1 MANPGSEFLR
11 ALAAAALR
19 EEEPAVLAQRA
30 AAGLAGVFQRA
41 RNLVLDVQFTGFLF
55 KGKPLGG
62 VDPTLLRAAGQ
73 LIVLRV
79 TRVGFTPDAGEEDLR
94 TLFDVLAKP
103 AAELAS
109 EGVVVRL
116 QRRKPHGI
124 YLSTSTGEVYRPP
137 PRPKP
142 QPSAMAPSV
151 DAASQPAAAPQ
162 TASADGDAGASAT
175 PVASPAGETASAP
188 SISAAD
194 AGRGGGGGAGAV
206 EGFDVLG
213 AGDGADLSDFELLD
227 EFPELGQPAPAKP
240 STAQAAGRAEDV
252 PSNDMF
258 HFFRTAQGGGAE
270 GDAEQLPAQLHAADN
285 PARFDEL
292 AEACARAALKR
303 VRGDEHEQAVALL
316 DALVREA
323 ERPDRGRIF
332 RDSAAQALRSL
343 GAGETLQRLGDL
355 LQRAGAGERDRIL
368 HFFSFIGG
376 DAGPLLETILFRT
389 GDAELRAAIFR
400 HLQGMQGATQRLIAR
415 AMGDPAPA
423 RTRLIL
429 ELVAL
434 PGVDHDVA
442 LRWVAEA
449 AGHPDPGVRTDAAKY
464 AAVIGGRGGLRVL
477 LELLNND
484 RDTMVKRAAIHSL
497 GALGDAAA
505 VPFLSRVVTE
515 SGDEDVQVAA
525 IHSLG
530 RLGSGEAL
538 PALLGVVNK
547 RGLFAGKKLTR
558 VKHAAL
564 AAIARIPTP
573 AAREVI
579 HSIAGGKDAELSAEA
594 QRVLATME

>member
-30 AAGLAGVFQRA
+30 AAALAGVFERA
-41 RNLVLDVQFTGFLF
+41 KNLVLDVQFTGFMF

-79 TRVGFTPDAGEEDLR
+79 TRVGFTPDAAEEDL
-94 TLFDVLAKP
+94 LAFFDILATP
-103 AAELAS
+103 PAELAS
-109 EGVVVRL
+109 EGVVARL
-116 QRRKPHGI
+116 QHGKPHGI
-124 YLSTSTGEVYRPP
+124 YLGTSTGEVYRPP
-137 PRPKP
+137 ARPKP
-142 QPSAMAPSV
+142 QPSAEAPSFEPPAEQS
-151 DAASQPAAAPQ
+151 AASQTAA
-162 TASADGDAGASAT
+162 ADGDAGTSAA
-175 PVASPAGETASAP
+175 PVASPAGETGSAP
-188 SISAAD
+188 SIFSAD
-194 AGRGGGGGAGAV
+194 AERGGGEGAAV
-206 EGFDVLG
+206 AGDGFDFLG

-227 EFPELGQPAPAKP
+227 EFPDLAHPVKPSAQPAA
-240 STAQAAGRAEDV
+240 RDEDV

-258 HFFRTAQGGGAE
+258 HFFRTSHSGE
-270 GDAEQLPAQLHAADN
+270 EDEVEQLPARLHAADN

-292 AEACARAALKR
+292 AEACARAALR
-303 VRGDEHEQAVALL
+303 LVRGDEHEQAVVLL
-316 DALVREA
+316 DALMSEA
-323 ERPDRGRIF
+323 ERPDRSRIF

-355 LQRAGAGERDRIL
+355 LQRAGAAERDRIL
-368 HFFSFIGG
+368 RFFSFIGG
-376 DAGPLLETILFRT
+376 DTGPLLENILVRT
-389 GDAELRAAIFR
+389 GDAELRAALFR
-400 HLQGMQGATQRLIAR
+400 HLGTLPGATERLIAR

-434 PGVDHDVA
+434 PGIVPELA
-442 LRWVAEA
+442 WRWIGEA
-449 AGHPDPGVRTDAAKY
+449 AGHPDPGVRMDAAKY
-464 AAVIGGRGGLRVL
+464 AAVVGGRGGLRVL
-477 LELLNND
+477 LDLVNND
-484 RDTMVKRAAIHSL
+484 RDAMVKRAAIHAL

-505 VPFLSRVVTE
+505 VPFLGRIVTE

-538 PALLGVVNK
+538 PALLGVINK
-547 RGLFAGKKLTR
+547 RGLFAGRKLTR

-579 HSIAGGKDAELSAEA
+579 RSIAGGKDAELSAEA